1 MGAVPGTRE
10 NCARLLSA
18 GEGVLVFPGGAPEV
32 YKRRGQEY
40 QLLWGQRTGF
50 ARMAIEA
57 GWPIVP
63 FAGVGA
69 EDRFRVMLD
78 TDTRGAWPIGAPVQR
93 VAHRDD
99 VGTLLV
105 RGSARAGL
113 PGTGRLYFSFGQ
125 PIPTTRWAGALA
137 TRRPSPSAGTS
148 SERQLSAGSPTCRR
162 SASRTRTGACCR
174 APPGRRAALLPARLT
189 DPTWRSEHEAALDR

>member
-10 NCARLLSA
+10 NCARLLA
-18 GEGVLVFPGGAPEV
+18 AAEGVLVFPGGGPEV

-63 FAGVGA
+63 FACVGA
-69 EDRFRVMLD
+69 EDRVRVMLD
-78 TDTRGAWPIGAPVQR
+78 TDRRVAWPIGALVQR

-125 PIPTTRWAGALA
+125 PIPTTRWAGRSGDPEALA
-137 TRRPSPSAGTS
+137 ECRDLVRTAVERGIADLPAICEQDPHRRLLPRTAG
-148 SERQLSAGSPTCRR
+148 AAR
-162 SASRTRTGACCR
+162 SAAARVIDRSDLEIRT
-174 APPGRRAALLPARLT
+174 
-189 DPTWRSEHEAALDR
+189 